1 MLHEIAA
8 SLKKLL
14 QYTAIFLK
22 VLWIFFPGILFVLLG
37 AEVFLNLSQGR
48 DVIVA
53 ATESPF
59 RGLFII
65 LGLIFWVY
73 VTWYSGR
80 LIAYNHDKIFALVP
94 KLLFHIPRLLGF
106 GCFLVIILAMANL
119 PIVNTPTWLMWV
131 IFLADL
137 ALYFLFHFLFE
148 KIREGHNKPELVK
161 YRRIIRIAAV
171 ATALAIGLINQPAF
185 YLIGLLIIQLG
196 FLFLVIIRRKI
207 RSTEVVEKAVAAPQQ
222 QPKPKG
228 RLERFLGWVL
238 IDKHSVKERA
248 WLQYEI
254 ELEKGLFLW
263 FNIFAMTA
271 LIVYLLTIFN
281 LSFSIFISSF
291 PFVLLAFG
299 VLLGFGNFITLLS
312 TKLKINF
319 HFLFIVAIFL
329 LGVLFEP
336 HGIRIFK
343 NENVNQKIFDNRQNL
358 TEYFH
363 HWISQRKT
371 ELTDSTLV
379 HFPVFFVL
387 ADGGASRSGF
397 WTASVLSRLEDQTN
411 GDFSRHLFCLSGAS
425 GGSVGNATFFASLI
439 QKQQIR
445 NNKQDHLVACQKYL
459 DTDFLTFT
467 LARMLGPDLF
477 KPIFPFPSIYDRAA
491 ALEKAIEQGA
501 KDTLISKVMQS
512 RFSSF
517 ITRKRDSSY
526 TLPVLC
532 INTTRM
538 QDGRPAVV
546 SNIRIDSLFF
556 GRRIDILELLDPGED
571 VNMSTM
577 TILGARF
584 PYVSPA
590 GRISNSY
597 FVDGG
602 YFDNSG
608 AGVTHEMILELQRM
622 ITDSLQT
629 DSSHYL
635 KKLRFYVLHTTN
647 SPLGEGKI
655 SKVHPLIN
663 DLAAP
668 IKALV
673 GSYNTQ
679 TSVNNLRLFKYLMEI
694 NNGDTN
700 YIPFNLY
707 RKDESEIYS
716 MNWVISD
723 TVRSLMNQRLLSYK
737 KIDDFIRVM
746 KRSNNHVFINL
757 YTDEE

>member
-1 MLHEIAA
+1 MLYQIAG
-8 SLKKLL
+8 SFQKLL
-14 QYTAIFLK
+14 QKTAILLK
-22 VLWIFFPGILFVLLG
+22 VLWIFFPAILFVSLG
-37 AEVFLNLSQGR
+37 AEVFLHLSQGR

-53 ATESPF
+53 ATESQF
-59 RGLFII
+59 RGLFIM

-80 LIAYNHDKIFALVP
+80 LIAYNHDGIFAVAP

-119 PIVNTPTWLMWV
+119 PIVNTPAWLIW
-131 IFLADL
+131 IIILADL

-148 KIREGHNKPELVK
+148 KIKEGHNKPQLVK
-161 YRRIIRIAAV
+161 YRIIVRV
-171 ATALAIGLINQPAF
+171 VTVVTALSIGLINKPAF
-185 YLIGLLIIQLG
+185 YVVGLLIIQLG

-207 RSTEVVEKAVAAPQQ
+207 RETQVVEKGMKTTTIQK
-222 QPKPKG
+222 QPKG
-228 RLERFLGWVL
+228 WLEKFLGWVL
-238 IDKHSVKERA
+238 IDNRSSKPRE
-248 WLQYEI
+248 WIQYEI
-254 ELEKGLFLW
+254 ELEKGLFFW
-263 FNIFAMTA
+263 FNIFAFAA
-271 LIVYLLTIFN
+271 LVVYLLTIFN
-281 LSFSIFISSF
+281 LRFSIFISSF

-299 VLLGFGNFITLLS
+299 VLLGFGNFVTLLS

-319 HFLFIVAIFL
+319 HFLFIVAIIV
-329 LGVLFEP
+329 LGILFEP
-336 HGIRIFK
+336 HGLRIFR
-343 NENVNQKIFDNRQNL
+343 NENKGQQVFDNRQNL
-358 TEYFH
+358 TQFFQ
-363 HWISQRKT
+363 HWAAQRRS
-371 ELTDSTLV
+371 ELSDPSLL
-379 HFPVFFVL
+379 HYPVFFVL
-387 ADGGASRSGF
+387 ADGGASRSGY

-411 GDFSRHLFCLSGAS
+411 GDFSKHIFCLSGAS

-439 QKQQIR
+439 KKQEIK
-445 NNKQDHLVACQKYL
+445 NHKQDHLLTCQKYL

-491 ALEKAIEQGA
+491 ALEKAIEEGA
-501 KDTLISKVMQS
+501 KDSVISKVMQS
-512 RFSSF
+512 RFSNFVS
-517 ITRKRDSSY
+517 TQNDSAY
-526 TLPVLC
+526 YLPILC

-538 QDGRPAVV
+538 QDGRPGVV
-546 SNIRIDSLFF
+546 SNIKIETKVF
-556 GRRIDILELLDPGED
+556 GQRIDILQLLEPGED
-571 VNMSTM
+571 INMSTL

-590 GRISNSY
+590 GRIRNSY

-608 AGVTHEMILELQRM
+608 AGVTQEMILELQRM
-622 ITDSLQT
+622 ITDSLQK

-635 KKLRFYVLHTTN
+635 RKLRFYVLHTTN
-647 SPLGEGKI
+647 SPLGEGEI

-668 IKALV
+668 VKTLI

-679 TSVNNLRLFKYLMEI
+679 TTVNNLRLFKYLMEI
-694 NNGDTN
+694 NKGDTN

-707 RKDESEIYS
+707 RRDESDTYS

-723 TVRSLMNQRLLSYK
+723 TTRRMMNRRLLNYK
-737 KIDDFIRVM
+737 KINSFIDEM
-746 KRSNNHVFINL
+746 RSSRNHVFTNL
-757 YTDEE
+757 FKDLE